1 MFDVIATDVF
11 VSKGYKNEAAVRYS
25 DNATSVRFR
34 IGKKVY
40 DPHAENNTRWNNIA
54 VKAFGAE
61 CDKIKK
67 MKLKEGSHIHLFG
80 RLDTEEW
87 ADKETGELKS
97 QWVIIVDKIEY
108 GYSGSGKGKDNQ
120 DDGFQNPNGEMQ
132 QPAMQGADPAM
143 MQAYQMAQQQM
154 PPNGQQQAMPQQG
167 VPQGQYAAQQQMAP
181 QSAQQ
186 MQTQNPMTQPN
197 FTGYEAY
204 GGQQFFQHG

>member
-143 MQAYQMAQQQM
+143 MQAYQMAPPQNQQM
-154 PPNGQQQAMPQQG
+154 PPNGSRLPFSSRQL
-167 VPQGQYAAQQQMAP
+167 
-181 QSAQQ
+181 SLRRTS
-186 MQTQNPMTQPN
+186 MQCRLKWHRRSLRRCRHKIQ
-197 FTGYEAY
+197 
-204 GGQQFFQHG
+204 

>member
-67 MKLKEGSHIHLFG
+67 MKLKEGSLSLIWKARYG
-80 RLDTEEW
+80 RMGR
-87 ADKETGELKS
+87 KETGELKS
-97 QWVIIVDKIEY
+97 QWVILVDKM
-108 GYSGSGKGKDNQ
+108 S
-120 DDGFQNPNGEMQ
+120 
-132 QPAMQGADPAM
+132 
-143 MQAYQMAQQQM
+143 MAIRE
-154 PPNGQQQAMPQQG
+154 
-167 VPQGQYAAQQQMAP
+167 AAR
-181 QSAQQ
+181 
-186 MQTQNPMTQPN
+186 
-197 FTGYEAY
+197 ER
-204 GGQQFFQHG
+204 